1 MFKYVSIII
10 LAMSISLIGTMIGA
24 SIGVIVR
31 NPSKK
36 LLGTIMGFAGGLML
50 AVVVFELI
58 PEAIN
63 KTNILFTVIFYSIGI
78 GIVMLIEKITA
89 KKSMETSNYMKVAII
104 TSLGLMLH
112 NLPEGIIMGCGF
124 LVEQN
129 LGVQMSVIIALHDIP
144 EGIAVTAPLM
154 ASNVKVGK
162 IIIYA
167 FLTALPTAL
176 GAVLGVMA
184 GKISDFYLGLSLALA
199 SGIMMYV
206 VFGELI
212 PESNKLW
219 SGILNTLSVIIGL
232 TLGFIMINLI

>member
-1 MFKYVSIII
+1 MFKYFSIII

-78 GIVMLIEKITA
+78 GIVMLIEKITE
-89 KKSMETSNYMKVAII
+89 KKSMETGNYMKVAII

-129 LGVQMSVIIALHDIP
+129 LGVQMSIIIALHDIP

-176 GAVLGVMA
+176 GAALGVMT

>member
-1 MFKYVSIII
+1 MFKYISIII

-31 NPSKK
+31 RPSKK
-36 LLGTIMGFAGGLML
+36 FLGAIMGFAGGLML
-50 AVVVFELI
+50 SVVVFELI
-58 PEAIN
+58 PEAIY
-63 KTNILFTVIFYSIGI
+63 KTNVLFTVIFYSLGI
-78 GIVMLIEKITA
+78 GIVMLIEKFTT
-89 KKSMETSNYMKVAII
+89 KKSIKSSNYMKVAII
-104 TSLGLMLH
+104 TSIGLMLH

-124 LVEQN
+124 LVEQS
-129 LGVQMSVIIALHDIP
+129 LGVQMSIIIALHDIP

-154 ASNVKVGK
+154 ASNVRSSK

-167 FLTALPTAL
+167 FITALPTAL
-176 GAVLGVMA
+176 GAALGVMA
-184 GKISDFYLGLSLALA
+184 GKVSDFYLGLSLALA

>member
-1 MFKYVSIII
+1 
-10 LAMSISLIGTMIGA
+10 
-24 SIGVIVR
+24 
-31 NPSKK
+31 
-36 LLGTIMGFAGGLML
+36 
-50 AVVVFELI
+50 
-58 PEAIN
+58 
-63 KTNILFTVIFYSIGI
+63 
-78 GIVMLIEKITA
+78 
-89 KKSMETSNYMKVAII
+89 MKVAII

-129 LGVQMSVIIALHDIP
+129 LGVQMSIIIALHDIP

-176 GAVLGVMA
+176 GAALGVMT

>member
-1 MFKYVSIII
+1 MFKYISIII

-31 NPSKK
+31 NPSRK
-36 LLGTIMGFAGGLML
+36 LLGSIMGFAGGLML

-63 KTNILFTVIFYSIGI
+63 KTNILYTVIFYTIGI
-78 GIVMLIEKITA
+78 GIVMFIERVTDKT
-89 KKSMETSNYMKVAII
+89 KVKSSNYVKMAII

-112 NLPEGIIMGCGF
+112 NFPEGIIMGCGF
-124 LVEQN
+124 LVEQK
-129 LGVQMSVIIALHDIP
+129 LGVQMSIIIALHDIP

-154 ASNVKVGK
+154 ASKVKSTK
-162 IIIYA
+162 IMLYA

-176 GAVLGVMA
+176 GAALGVMA
-184 GKISDFYLGLSLALA
+184 GNISDFYLGLSLALA

-206 VFGELI
+206 VFGELV

-219 SGILNTLSVIIGL
+219 SGVLNSLSVILGL

>member
-89 KKSMETSNYMKVAII
+89 KKSMKTSNYMKVAII

-154 ASNVKVGK
+154 ASNVKAYK

-176 GAVLGVMA
+176 GAALGVMA

>member
-176 GAVLGVMA
+176 GAALGVMA

>member
-154 ASNVKVGK
+154 ASNVKVYK

-176 GAVLGVMA
+176 GAALGVMA